1 MEVKCYKLLSLDIWD
16 TILRRKCHPDAIKV
30 YTSREFYL
38 YAKDYIKQD
47 KRNLREL
54 TRLRVDAEREIG
66 TECKESG
73 FDDEYN
79 IKDVFRRWIR
89 YACDKEY
96 PNIDKLVEHLYESEL
111 NRELE
116 NIYLDPT
123 IDSTID
129 SIRHEKL
136 VCISDFY
143 TDKFFLQKLI
153 DSVGMRNKIEEIFCS
168 CDYKLNK
175 RSGRLFE
182 IAEKECNVCSNEH
195 IHIGDN
201 AYSDV
206 EVPKR
211 LGIDAIHYLP
221 DDEHKKRKDRESEFV
236 SDLKDSLRYKDFPLK
251 SDRDISLFFYGFIAD
266 IMESCI
272 EKKLKKIYFFT
283 REGEFY
289 KEIFDTI
296 SVFYD
301 KEVVPKSYILEVS
314 RLSTFVASLRE
325 FTLDEMMRLWNQYS
339 IQSMS
344 AMFKSLAMD
353 LGNVKKFLDLYSI
366 DPDEVLTY
374 PWTLEPVQ
382 RLFADEEFK
391 NLMEA
396 HIADKRDRLLEYCAG
411 KDLVVESDEDIAIV
425 DIGWRG
431 TIQDNL
437 CYLFRNTM
445 IYGYYVGLI
454 QFLNKQPEN
463 SCKYGYLDKCSFAR
477 ALLTISTPFEMICNS
492 PNGSTVGY
500 EKNDAG
506 IMVAIRNNEKSE
518 DDIFFSYTKKLQE
531 KILSDCNKLGKYC
544 YENFIVSEDV
554 RNYAYEALRNFIYY
568 PDRDTVNSYFNLTHN
583 EEFGVGAYV
592 DKRTVFRPVLMFLA
606 LISKNKRQEFKDFL
620 RNTTWPQGYLTKYR
634 LYPLIKVYN
643 NILEKYY

>member
-153 DSVGMRNKIEEIFCS
+153 DSVGIRNKIEEIFCS

-182 IAEKECNVCSNEH
+182 IAEKECNVSSNEH

-221 DDEHKKRKDRESEFV
+221 DDEHRKRKERESEFV

-353 LGNVKKFLDLYSI
+353 LGNVKKFLDRYSI

-396 HIADKRDRLLEYCAG
+396 HIADKRERLLEYCAG
-411 KDLVVESDEDIAIV
+411 KDLVVESEEDIAIV

-445 IYGYYVGLI
+445 ICGYYVGLI

-500 EKNDAG
+500 EKNDVG

-544 YENFIVSEDV
+544 YENFIVSEDI

-583 EEFGVGAYV
+583 EEFGVGEYV

>member
-1 MEVKCYKLLSLDIWD
+1 MENKNYKLLSLDIWD

-38 YAKDYIKQD
+38 KAKDYIKSD

-54 TRLRVDAEREIG
+54 TKLRVDVEREIG
-66 TECKESG
+66 TESKDSG

-79 IKDVFRRWIR
+79 IKDVFRRWIK
-89 YACDKEY
+89 YSCDRDY
-96 PNIDKLVEHLYESEL
+96 PDRDALVEELYDVEL
-111 NRELE
+111 NCELR

-123 IDSTID
+123 IDSTIE
-129 SIRHEKL
+129 SIKHEKL

-143 TDKFFLQKLI
+143 TDKFFLQRLI
-153 DSVGMRNKIEEIFCS
+153 DSVGMKNKIDEIYCS
-168 CDYKLNK
+168 CDYKVNK

-182 IAEKECNVCSNEH
+182 LVEKECDVIPSEH

-201 AYSDV
+201 GYSDV

-221 DDEHKKRKDRESEFV
+221 DEEHKMRKDREAAFV
-236 SDLKDSLRYKDFPLK
+236 LDVKNSLRYKGFPLS
-251 SDRDISLFFYGFIAD
+251 SDRDISLFFYGFISD
-266 IMESCI
+266 IMENCI
-272 EKKLKKIYFFT
+272 EKNIRKIYFFT

-289 KEIFDTI
+289 KEIFD
-296 SVFYD
+296 SLSEFYD
-301 KEVVPKSYILEVS
+301 ESIVPKSYILEVS

-339 IQSMS
+339 IQSMR
-344 AMFKSLAMD
+344 AMFKSLAMEIE
-353 LGNVKKFLDLYSI
+353 NVKGFLNRYSI
-366 DPDEVLTY
+366 NPDEILTY

-382 RLFADEEFK
+382 KLFADIEFK
-391 NLMEA
+391 DFMEK
-396 HIADKRDRLLEYCAG
+396 HIENKKQQLLDYCKG
-411 KDLVVESDEDIAIV
+411 KSLTEEMNEEIAIV

-437 CYLFRNTM
+437 CYIFKNAM
-445 IYGYYVGLI
+445 IHGYYVGLI
-454 QFLNKQPEN
+454 QFLNKQPDN
-463 SCKYGYLDKCSFAR
+463 SRKCGYLDKCSFAR

-500 EKNDAG
+500 EKNEKG
-506 IMVAIRNNEKSE
+506 ITLAIRNNEKSE
-518 DDIFFSYTKKLQE
+518 DDIFFKYTKKLQE
-531 KILSDCNKLGKYC
+531 KVLSECIELGKYC
-544 YENFIVSEDV
+544 CDNFITSDDI
-554 RNYAYEALRNFIYY
+554 RNDAYEALRSFIYY
-568 PDRDTVNSYFNLTHN
+568 PDRETVNSYFSLIHN

-606 LISKNKRQEFKDFL
+606 VFSKKKRQEFKDFL
-620 RNTTWPQGYLTKYR
+620 RDTTWPQGYLTKYR
-634 LYPLIKVYN
+634 LYPLIKIYN

>member
-153 DSVGMRNKIEEIFCS
+153 DSVGIRNKIEEIFCS

-182 IAEKECNVCSNEH
+182 IAEKECNVSSNEH

-221 DDEHKKRKDRESEFV
+221 DDEHRKRKERESEFV

-353 LGNVKKFLDLYSI
+353 LGNVKKFLDRYSI

-396 HIADKRDRLLEYCAG
+396 HIADKRERLLEYCAG
-411 KDLVVESDEDIAIV
+411 KDLVVESEEDIAIV

-445 IYGYYVGLI
+445 ICGYYVGLI

>member
-221 DDEHKKRKDRESEFV
+221 DDEHKKRKERESEFV

>member
-1 MEVKCYKLLSLDIWD
+1 MENKSYRLLSLDIWD

-30 YTSREFYL
+30 CTSREFYL
-38 YAKDYIKQD
+38 KAREYIKQD
-47 KRNLREL
+47 KRSLREL
-54 TRLRVDAEREIG
+54 TKLRVDVEREIG
-66 TECKESG
+66 TECQETG
-73 FDDEYN
+73 FDDEYD
-79 IKDVFRRWIR
+79 IKDVFKRWIA
-89 YACDKEY
+89 YACKENY
-96 PNIDKLVEHLYESEL
+96 PNTDALVESLYEFEL
-111 NRELE
+111 NTELK

-129 SIRHEKL
+129 SIKHEKL

-143 TDKFFLQKLI
+143 TDKQFLRSLI
-153 DSVGMRNKIEEIFCS
+153 DSVGMKNKIEEIYSS
-168 CDYKLNK
+168 CDYKVNK

-182 IAEKECNVCSNEH
+182 IAEKECGVGPAEH

-201 AYSDV
+201 GYSDV

-211 LGIDAIHYLP
+211 MGIEAIHYLP
-221 DDEHKKRKDRESEFV
+221 EEEHNKRKEREAAFISETR
-236 SDLKDSLRYKDFPLK
+236 SPLKYKDFPLS

-266 IMESCI
+266 MMESCI
-272 EKKLKKIYFFT
+272 EKNIKKIYFFT

-289 KEIFDTI
+289 KEIFDVI
-296 SVFYD
+296 SKFYD
-301 KEVVPKSYILEVS
+301 ENTVPKSYILEVS

-339 IQSMS
+339 IQSMA

-353 LGNVKKFLDLYSI
+353 IGNVKVFLDRYSI
-366 DPDEVLTY
+366 DPNEVLTY

-382 RLFADEEFK
+382 KLFADQEFRSFMEEHIENKKSQLLDYCK
-391 NLMEA
+391 N
-396 HIADKRDRLLEYCAG
+396 
-411 KDLVVESDEDIAIV
+411 KDLTEDTSEEIAIV

-437 CYLFRNTM
+437 CYLFNKAM
-445 IYGYYVGLI
+445 IHGYYVGLI
-454 QFLNKQPEN
+454 QFLNKQPDN
-463 SCKYGYLDKCSFAR
+463 SRKYGYLDKCGFAR

-500 EKNDAG
+500 NKNSDG
-506 IMVAIRNNEKSE
+506 ITVAMRNNEKSE
-518 DDIFFSYTKKLQE
+518 DDIFFTYTNKLQE
-531 KILSDCNKLGKYC
+531 KVLTDCAALGKYS
-544 YENFIVSEDV
+544 YDNFIVSEDI
-554 RNYAYEALRNFIYY
+554 RCDAYESLKRFIYY
-568 PDRDTVNSYFNLTHN
+568 PERSTVSSYFNLTHN

-592 DKRTVFRPVLMFLA
+592 DKRTVFRPGLMFLA
-606 LISKNKRQEFKDFL
+606 VFSKKKRQEFKDFL

-634 LYPLIKVYN
+634 LYPLIKIYN

>member
-221 DDEHKKRKDRESEFV
+221 DDEHKKRKERESEFV

-568 PDRDTVNSYFNLTHN
+568 PDRNTVNSYFNLTHN

>member
-129 SIRHEKL
+129 SLRHEKL

-221 DDEHKKRKDRESEFV
+221 DDEHKKRKERESEFV

>member
-1 MEVKCYKLLSLDIWD
+1 MEVKSCKLLSLDIWD
-16 TILRRKCHPDAIKV
+16 TILRRNCHPDAIKV

-38 YAKDYIKQD
+38 NAKDYIKQD

-54 TRLRVDAEREIG
+54 TKLRVDVEREIG
-66 TECKESG
+66 TECKDSG

-111 NRELE
+111 NMELE

-143 TDKFFLQKLI
+143 TDKYFLQKLI

-182 IAEKECNVCSNEH
+182 IAEKECNVCPNEH

-211 LGIDAIHYLP
+211 LGIDSIHYLP
-221 DDEHKKRKDRESEFV
+221 DDEHKKRKERESEFV
-236 SDLKDSLRYKDFPLK
+236 SDLKNPLRYKNFPLK

>member
-38 YAKDYIKQD
+38 NARDYIKQD

-221 DDEHKKRKDRESEFV
+221 DDEHRKRKERESEFV

-353 LGNVKKFLDLYSI
+353 LGKVRIFLERYSI

-396 HIADKRDRLLEYCAG
+396 HIADKRERLLEYCAG

>member
-221 DDEHKKRKDRESEFV
+221 DDEHKKRKERESEFV

-251 SDRDISLFFYGFIAD
+251 SDRDISLFFYGFIAY

>member
-38 YAKDYIKQD
+38 NAKDYIKQD

-66 TECKESG
+66 TECKDTG

-79 IKDVFRRWIR
+79 IKDVFRRWII

-96 PNIDKLVEHLYESEL
+96 PNIDKLVEHLYKSEL

-182 IAEKECNVCSNEH
+182 IAEKECNVSSNEH

-221 DDEHKKRKDRESEFV
+221 DDEHKKRKERESEFV

-353 LGNVKKFLDLYSI
+353 LGNVKKFLDRYSI
-366 DPDEVLTY
+366 DSDEVLTY

-396 HIADKRDRLLEYCAG
+396 HIADKRERLLEYCAG
-411 KDLVVESDEDIAIV
+411 KGLVVESDEDIAIV

-518 DDIFFSYTKKLQE
+518 DDIFFSYTKKLQG
-531 KILSDCNKLGKYC
+531 KILSYCNKLGKYC
-544 YENFIVSEDV
+544 YENFIVSEDI
-554 RNYAYEALRNFIYY
+554 RNDAYEALRNFIYY

>member
-1 MEVKCYKLLSLDIWD
+1 MENKSYRLLSLDIWD

-38 YAKDYIKQD
+38 KAREYIKQD
-47 KRNLREL
+47 KRSLREL
-54 TRLRVDAEREIG
+54 TKLRVDVEREIG
-66 TECKESG
+66 TECKETG
-73 FDDEYN
+73 FDDEYD
-79 IKDVFRRWIR
+79 IKDVFKRWIA
-89 YACDKEY
+89 YACKEDY
-96 PNIDKLVEHLYESEL
+96 PNTDALVESLYEFEL
-111 NRELE
+111 NTELK

-129 SIRHEKL
+129 SIKHEKL

-143 TDKFFLQKLI
+143 TDKQFLRSLI
-153 DSVGMRNKIEEIFCS
+153 DSVGMKNKIEEIYSS
-168 CDYKLNK
+168 CDYKVNK

-182 IAEKECNVCSNEH
+182 ITEKECGVDPTEH

-201 AYSDV
+201 GYSDV

-211 LGIDAIHYLP
+211 MGIEAIHYLP
-221 DDEHKKRKDRESEFV
+221 DEEHNKRKDREAEFISEIR
-236 SDLKDSLRYKDFPLK
+236 SPLKYRGFPLS

-266 IMESCI
+266 MMESCI
-272 EKKLKKIYFFT
+272 EKNIKKIYFFT

-289 KEIFDTI
+289 KEIFDVI
-296 SVFYD
+296 SKFYD
-301 KEVVPKSYILEVS
+301 ENTVPKSYILEVS

-339 IQSMS
+339 IQSMA

-353 LGNVKKFLDLYSI
+353 IGNVKVFLDRYSI
-366 DPDEVLTY
+366 NPNEVLTY

-382 RLFADEEFK
+382 KLFADQEFK
-391 NLMEA
+391 LFMEE
-396 HIADKRDRLLEYCAG
+396 HIASKKKQLLDYCKN
-411 KDLVVESDEDIAIV
+411 KDLTEDTDEEIAIV

-437 CYLFRNTM
+437 CYLFNKAM
-445 IYGYYVGLI
+445 IHGYYVGLI

-463 SCKYGYLDKCSFAR
+463 SRKYGYLDKCSFAR

-500 EKNDAG
+500 EKNADG
-506 IMVAIRNNEKSE
+506 ITVAIRNNEKSE
-518 DDIFFSYTKKLQE
+518 DDIFFAYTKKLQE
-531 KILSDCNKLGKYC
+531 KVLTDCAALGKYS
-544 YENFIVSEDV
+544 YDNFIVSEDI
-554 RNYAYEALRNFIYY
+554 RCDAYESLKRFIYY
-568 PDRDTVNSYFNLTHN
+568 PERSTVSSYFNLTHN
-583 EEFGVGAYV
+583 EEFGVGTYV

-606 LISKNKRQEFKDFL
+606 VFSRKKRQEFKDFL

-634 LYPLIKVYN
+634 LYPLIKIYN